1 MIPIVKNPGATS
13 KMPVTRRSNRKRET
27 TGREAIHHNRSSNRL
42 VLAARSFAAKI
53 TNCELIDQAAAD
65 LAAQWRLEID
75 AQERRVVQ
83 WFAPAKQ
90 AAFRAHAAICRQE
103 NEALT
108 PYREARRALNS
119 KLAVWQADQQRLR
132 AANEVQAAT
141 GSRSGDEPE
150 IVAGRACAS
159 DDAPRVEGV
168 SFRENWRAEV
178 VDKVAFVTAV
188 ASRPEL
194 VNLVDANLAA
204 LGHLARAHKSALNLP
219 GVRVW
224 CEHIVAASRRA

>member
-1 MIPIVKNPGATS
+1 VKNPGATS
-13 KMPVTRRSNRKRET
+13 KMPATRRSNRKRET
-27 TGREAIHHNRSSNRL
+27 TGREAVHNRSSNRL
-42 VLAARSFAAKI
+42 VLAARTFAAKI

-75 AQERRVVQ
+75 AQERRVVE

-194 VNLVDANLAA
+194 VNLVDANLVA

-224 CEHIVAASRRA
+224 CEHVVAASRRA

>member
-1 MIPIVKNPGATS
+1 
-13 KMPVTRRSNRKRET
+13 MPATRRSNRKRET
-27 TGREAIHHNRSSNRL
+27 TGREAVHHNRSSNRL

-53 TNCELIDQAAAD
+53 TNCELTDQAAAD

-75 AQERRVVQ
+75 AQERLVVE

-141 GSRSGDEPE
+141 WLP
-150 IVAGRACAS
+150 IGR
-159 DDAPRVEGV
+159 
-168 SFRENWRAEV
+168 
-178 VDKVAFVTAV
+178 
-188 ASRPEL
+188 
-194 VNLVDANLAA
+194 
-204 LGHLARAHKSALNLP
+204 
-219 GVRVW
+219 
-224 CEHIVAASRRA
+224 